1 MGALPVTSELK
12 DMNDTLKRMAPGCW
26 KSLSRIGLNAILPK
40 GIPVQAAAART
51 TEINA
56 TIGQVTDGCGVPL
69 PLQCLKD
76 TAPDLD
82 PRLTFL
88 YSPLSGNREVR
99 AEWLKRQ
106 RRIAGNPKVKVG
118 HPVMTHGL
126 THAIS
131 ILATLFSDPET
142 TIVIADPFWENYRL
156 LFSLY
161 AGAKVVTYPAFDG
174 ENYNVAGLEK
184 VLQRQRGKKTVAILN
199 LPGNPTGYT
208 PKASTIPALVNVI
221 TNHPDP
227 LVVIVDDAYQGTQYE
242 EGLMNRSCFWD
253 LAEAADPK
261 RTTVFKVDGSTK
273 ELLFFSGRV
282 GFITSNVV
290 GEAEKALLSKIL
302 CIIRGTVGSAPGPSQ
317 AMILK
322 ALQDP
327 TLDEQVAARQAV
339 LARRYKTLKSYLS
352 KADPKLVKPFPF
364 NSAYFGVL
372 GMPANVDAD
381 KVRQLLIEKYSVGT
395 IYLPSINA
403 LRVAYCS
410 IEGGKI
416 ERMVQ
421 SIENAIRELA

>member
-1 MGALPVTSELK
+1 
-12 DMNDTLKRMAPGCW
+12 
-26 KSLSRIGLNAILPK
+26 
-40 GIPVQAAAART
+40 
-51 TEINA
+51 
-56 TIGQVTDGCGVPL
+56 
-69 PLQCLKD
+69 
-76 TAPDLD
+76 
-82 PRLTFL
+82 
-88 YSPLSGNREVR
+88 
-99 AEWLKRQ
+99 
-106 RRIAGNPKVKVG
+106 
-118 HPVMTHGL
+118 MTHGL